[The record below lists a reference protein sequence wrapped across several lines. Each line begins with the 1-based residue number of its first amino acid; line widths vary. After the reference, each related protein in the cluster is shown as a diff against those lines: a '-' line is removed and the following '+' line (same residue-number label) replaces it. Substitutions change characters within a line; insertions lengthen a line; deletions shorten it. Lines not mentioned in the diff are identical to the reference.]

1 MEFAGLIYL
10 IQIGLI
16 VHVLRTGRNMYWVFI
31 LLIAPGI
38 GGLAYF
44 IVELL
49 PGLMNNQRARSAIH
63 GVRKTLNP
71 GADLRHRQREHQLSG
86 SVDAAR
92 HLANELVESG
102 RFEEAIRHYESA
114 LTGLYEHDPDLML
127 GLASAQFGNEQYEDV
142 KTTLDIL
149 MEENPD
155 FRSPDGHL
163 LYARAVEACG
173 DDEKALDEYKAV
185 AGYYAGAEARL
196 RYGLILER
204 LGDDEAAQVEFEE
217 IITAADLAPRH
228 YRKAQREWISQA
240 KDGIKR
246 VDG

>member
-49 PGLMNNQRARSAIH
+49 PDLMSNQRTRSAVR

-71 GADLRHRQREHQLSG
+71 DADLRHRQRAHKLSG

-127 GLASAQFGNEQYEDV
+127 GLASAQFGNEQYEDA
-142 KTTLDIL
+142 KTTLDVL
-149 MEENPD
+149 MEKNPD

-228 YRKAQREWISQA
+228 YRKAQQDWISQA
-240 KDGIKR
+240 KSSIKR
-246 VDG
+246 LAK